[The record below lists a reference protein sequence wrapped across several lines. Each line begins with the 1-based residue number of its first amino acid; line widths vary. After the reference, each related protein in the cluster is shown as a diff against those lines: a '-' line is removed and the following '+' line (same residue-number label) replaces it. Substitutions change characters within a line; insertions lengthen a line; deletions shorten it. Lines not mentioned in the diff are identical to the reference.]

1 MLGTYTQYSVIT
13 RDLDQSITQVKAT
26 PEVAREVEY
35 YRDNIGN
42 VTSIEDFIGDRRLF
56 DFAMKA
62 FGLGDMAYAKA
73 FMGKVLE
80 GSLDDDNSL
89 VNTLA
94 DKRYQ
99 EFAKTFNFNAYGSAT
114 TAFGRAQQGVVDM
127 YLRQTLEEN
136 AGSDNEGVRLA
147 LYFERKASNIE
158 SAYDILADKALG
170 AVVRTVL
177 GLPDSIA
184 FLDIDRQKEMIESR
198 LDFAD
203 FQDPEKVGEFV
214 QRFTTMWDV
223 ANTTSVESQGIVA
236 LVSGSTVSGISEDLM
251 MAIQK
256 IGR

>member
-73 FMGKVLE
+73 FMGKVLG

-114 TAFGRAQQGVVDM
+114 TAFGRAQQGVVDA
-127 YLRQTLEEN
+127 YVRQTLEEN
-136 AGSDNEGVRLA
+136 AGGDNEGVRLA
-147 LYFERKASNIE
+147 LYFERKGAKIE
-158 SAYDILADKALG
+158 SAYDILGDRALG
-170 AVVRTVL
+170 QVVRTVL

-184 FLDIDRQKEMIESR
+184 FLDIDRQKEMIEQR
-198 LDFAD
+198 LDLED
-203 FQDPEKVGEFV
+203 FQDPVKLNEFV
-214 QRFTTMWDV
+214 QRFTTLWDV
-223 ANTTSVESQGIVA
+223 ANSQTVETQGIVA
-236 LVSGSTVSGISEDLM
+236 LTSGSEATGISSDLM